1 MIQNPEA
8 TTHETDP
15 LIGRTISHYTI
26 QSRLGEDAAG
36 ILYQARD
43 NEAAKEIIFKA
54 LHPAVAAN
62 TERMQKFEHDAMAV
76 SALNHANIALVHEI
90 AEADGIHFVAMEL
103 PEGES
108 LRSIMKRKRLQRSEM
123 ARYSLQ
129 IADALAAASALGIL
143 HGSLK
148 PSSIF
153 VRAKRR
159 VKLIDFGLWHLVE
172 PVDRQKELPQEE
184 PSSEYVEYLSPEQ
197 VQGKPIDFRS
207 DIFSFGSLLYHM
219 STGKRAF
226 RKETIG
232 GTLHSILRDEPK
244 PVAHV
249 TRHVARGV
257 DGILTRCLR
266 KNPAQRYQKIG
277 EVQSSLKRLKADYY
291 TNQLAIDSF
300 VTPYWERVMLRA
312 FVAILLVAAG
322 TVAAVFWRSR
332 P

>member
-8 TTHETDP
+8 TTPETDP
-15 LIGRTISHYTI
+15 LIGRTISRYTI
-26 QSRLGEDAAG
+26 ESKLGEDAAG

-76 SALNHANIALVHEI
+76 SALKHANIALVHEI
-90 AEADGIHFVAMEL
+90 AEVDGMRFIAMEL

-108 LRSIMKRKRLQRSEM
+108 LRAMMKRRRLRRSEM

-129 IADALAAASALGIL
+129 IAGALAAAFAVGVL

-159 VKLIDFGLWHLVE
+159 VKLIDFGLWQLVE
-172 PVDRQKELPQEE
+172 PVNRQKDLAQQE
-184 PSSEYVEYLSPEQ
+184 PSSEEVEYLAPEQ

-207 DIFSFGSLLYHM
+207 DIFSFCSLLYQM
-219 STGKRAF
+219 ATGKRAF

-232 GTLHSILRDEPK
+232 GT
-244 PVAHV
+244 
-249 TRHVARGV
+249 
-257 DGILTRCLR
+257 
-266 KNPAQRYQKIG
+266 
-277 EVQSSLKRLKADYY
+277 
-291 TNQLAIDSF
+291 
-300 VTPYWERVMLRA
+300 
-312 FVAILLVAAG
+312 
-322 TVAAVFWRSR
+322 
-332 P
+332 